1 MSNLLPIPDNLMS
14 GPVKDALQGKIRD
27 DGARR
32 WSEHTRILPELKN
45 GDFVQMQN
53 LRGRNPLKSDYNGII
68 VGRHNVNSYA
78 VKMNGNDRI
87 TVRNRATLR
96 KILPPVTVHN
106 LPLVQGPVIVGPD
119 PEPAAGGRQARP
131 DGERRLGLRSG
142 GIHGSNFPM
151 AGGIADGSTGQ
162 KEYDSCELILRAAS
176 RMENS
181 GCLNDLR

>member
-53 LRGRNPLKSDYNGII
+53 LIGRNPLESDYNGII

-78 VKMNGNDRI
+78 VKMNGNDRV
-87 TVRNRATLR
+87 TVRNRHDQ
-96 KILPPVTVHN
+96 TV
-106 LPLVQGPVIVGPD
+106 
-119 PEPAAGGRQARP
+119 R
-131 DGERRLGLRSG
+131 DG
-142 GIHGSNFPM
+142 
-151 AGGIADGSTGQ
+151 
-162 KEYDSCELILRAAS
+162 
-176 RMENS
+176 
-181 GCLNDLR
+181 